1 MLINLEKI
9 LNSLSIILIEK
20 NLKLSLCES
29 CTGGL
34 LSKIFTDISGSSSC
48 FSGSLVT
55 YSNELKEIVG
65 VEKEIL
71 EKYGAVSKN
80 AAAAMSLATLKL
92 TKSDLCL
99 SITGIAGP
107 AGGSKEKPV
116 GTVYFSYLDK
126 YGLNFQDKCFFEGSR
141 SEIRQLAAEKG
152 IQIILD
158 CVSEI
163 KTQ

>member
-34 LSKIFTDISGSSSC
+34 LSKIFTDISGSSSW

-92 TKSDLCL
+92 TKSDLSVPGCW
-99 SITGIAGP
+99 
-107 AGGSKEKPV
+107 
-116 GTVYFSYLDK
+116 
-126 YGLNFQDKCFFEGSR
+126 
-141 SEIRQLAAEKG
+141 
-152 IQIILD
+152 
-158 CVSEI
+158 
-163 KTQ
+163 